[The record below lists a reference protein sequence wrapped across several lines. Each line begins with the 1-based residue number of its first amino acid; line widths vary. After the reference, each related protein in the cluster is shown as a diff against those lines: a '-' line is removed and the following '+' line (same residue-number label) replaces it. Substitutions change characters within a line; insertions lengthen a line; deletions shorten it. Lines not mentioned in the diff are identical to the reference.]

1 MLKAEFTKKWG
12 SGRERELQ
20 KWIKRMCGRTKDKL
34 ETLRHLPFGGRK
46 IHPSER
52 EKAKKLA
59 ESLTQKK
66 KGSRGEEGFVGKKI
80 NSIARSTICIRHAV
94 SVKENHRFSVTWAFL
109 ERLWKKGKN
118 YRRESQ
124 VVLVCL
130 S

>member
-34 ETLRHLPFGGRK
+34 ETLIHLPFEGRQ

-59 ESLTQKK
+59 QSLTHKKREAEAK
-66 KGSRGEEGFVGKKI
+66 KGLWEKK
-80 NSIARSTICIRHAV
+80 SIP
-94 SVKENHRFSVTWAFL
+94 
-109 ERLWKKGKN
+109 
-118 YRRESQ
+118 
-124 VVLVCL
+124 
-130 S
+130 